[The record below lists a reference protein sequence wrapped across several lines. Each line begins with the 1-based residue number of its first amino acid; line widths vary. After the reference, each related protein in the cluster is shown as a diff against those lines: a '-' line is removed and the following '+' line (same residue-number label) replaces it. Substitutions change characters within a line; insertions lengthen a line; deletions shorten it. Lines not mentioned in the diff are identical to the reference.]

1 MTRTILIN
9 YLKNIKEELHTKY
22 GITTL
27 GLYGSYARDEATEN
41 SDVDIFYERD
51 KNFQLASGLEFMN
64 LDEKLAQDLQVKK
77 VDFVALDFMNPIIKH
92 YAKKDF
98 IYV

>member
-1 MTRTILIN
+1 MTKNDIIN
-9 YLKNIKEELHTKY
+9 YLKSKKEIFKKEY

-27 GLYGSYARDEATEN
+27 GLYGSYARDEATQE
-41 SDVDIFYERD
+41 SDVDIFYETNE
-51 KNFQLASGLEFMN
+51 NFSMGLFEFSSF
-64 LDEKLAQDLQVKK
+64 LEKIEDDLKVKK
-77 VDFVALDFMNPIIKH
+77 VDFVNLKSMNPIIKY

>member
-1 MTRTILIN
+1 MTQQYIID
-9 YLKNIKEELHTKY
+9 YLKSKKEEFRLKY

-27 GLYGSYARDEATEN
+27 GLYGSYARNEANES
-41 SDVDIFYERD
+41 SDVDIFYDSNET
-51 KNFQLASGLEFMN
+51 FSMGFLEFSKF
-64 LDEKLAQDLQVKK
+64 LRQIEADLHSK
-77 VDFVALDFMNPIIKH
+77 VDFVRLNSMNPIIKH

>member
-1 MTRTILIN
+1 MDKNSILN
-9 YLKNIKEELHTKY
+9 YLKSKKEIFKKEY

-27 GLYGSYARDEATEN
+27 GLYGSYARDEATED
-41 SDVDIFYERD
+41 SDVDIFYNTNENFSMGFIEFDSFLD
-51 KNFQLASGLEFMN
+51 KIKEELHIKKLDFVN
-64 LDEKLAQDLQVKK
+64 LDSMQ
-77 VDFVALDFMNPIIKH
+77 PIIKY